1 MIELMG
7 YLGSALVVV
16 SMLMASVVKLRIVN
30 TIGSGIFAVY
40 ALLIHSYPTAL
51 MNVCLV
57 GINLYNLYKLSRK
70 DQSYSLVEAAPED
83 RLLSYLL
90 DCYREDIRKYFP
102 GFSADCGAD
111 RAYLVCCGGTPAGV
125 LLGREEEAGVLRVTA
140 LWGPIS
146 TASSPPEGST
156 PWSMPRRN
164 PRPTPPTC
172 PKWASPR
179 RRASTSR
186 IWADFAHTEKL
197 PRDAAVPPQG
207 EFFDRNYSPRIWV
220 AMAK

>member
-16 SMLMASVVKLRIVN
+16 SMLMASVVNLRIVN

-125 LLGREEEAGVLRVTA
+125 LLGREEEAGVLRVILDYSA
-140 LWGPIS
+140 
-146 TASSPPEGST
+146 
-156 PWSMPRRN
+156 
-164 PRPTPPTC
+164 PTYRDC
-172 PKWASPR
+172 SLGAYLYS
-179 RRASTSR
+179 
-186 IWADFAHTEKL
+186 KL
-197 PRDAAVPPQG
+197 PSRGVHTLVYAEEESQAHAAYLSKMG
-207 EFFDRNYSPRIWV
+207 F
-220 AMAK
+220 AKEKGVYIKDLG